1 MDMAGVPKN
10 SVNPWHT
17 MNIPRVVVTG
27 IATINPLGLSVEE
40 FWEGLVAGKSA
51 IGPITHFDATN
62 FRVKVDAEVHG
73 FDAAKYMD
81 LKVVDRTSRTIQF
94 AIAAAKEA
102 IQSAGLDMTQEIPER
117 VGVII
122 STMTE
127 QGYVV
132 WGWEQYQ
139 KTGPRRGADPLFI
152 TKSTASAASM
162 QVGMRVGAMGPN
174 SAVNSLCA
182 SGADAIGTA
191 TNFIR
196 LGYADVMI
204 AGGSDASLEPVGV
217 AGIDILGALSH
228 EPDPSKAC
236 RPFDLNRNG
245 FIYAEGV
252 GLVVLESYEHA
263 KKRGAP
269 ILAEVAGAGWS
280 FDAHD
285 ATAPAPEA
293 EAYAMRTALQN
304 AKVKIEEVDYINAHG
319 TSTKLNDACE
329 TKAIKMVFG
338 EHAYKI
344 PISSTKSMIG
354 HSITAAGAI
363 ETVAAILVMNKG
375 IIHPTINYETP
386 DPDCDLDYVP
396 NVARPAQVNV
406 CLKNSFGLGGE
417 NCCLVLK
424 RASE

>member
-1 MDMAGVPKN
+1 MAGISEV
-10 SVNPWHT
+10 SMNPWR
-17 MNIPRVVVTG
+17 MLNIPRVVVTG
-27 IATINPLGLSVEE
+27 MGTVNPLALNVNEY
-40 FWEGLVAGKSA
+40 WERLIAGKSG
-51 IGPITHFDATN
+51 IGPITRFDASN

-73 FDAAKYMD
+73 FDATQYMD
-81 LKVVDRTSRTIQF
+81 LKAVDRTSRTIQF
-94 AIAAAKEA
+94 AIAASKEG
-102 IQSAGLDMTQEIPER
+102 IRSAGLDMSQEDVER

-139 KTGPRRGADPLFI
+139 RTGPRRGADPLFI

-162 QVGMRVGAMGPN
+162 QVGMMLGAKGPN
-174 SAVNSLCA
+174 NSVNSLCA

-217 AGIDILGALSH
+217 AGIDILGALTH
-228 EPDPSKAC
+228 ESDPAKAC

-245 FIYAEGV
+245 FVYGEGA
-252 GLVVLESYEHA
+252 GLLVLESYEHA
-263 KKRGAP
+263 RKRGAP

-293 EAYAMRTALQN
+293 EAYAMRTALRY
-304 AKVKIEEVDYINAHG
+304 AGLGIDEVDYINAHG
-319 TSTKLNDACE
+319 TSTKLNDVTE
-329 TKAIKMVFG
+329 TKAIKIVFG
-338 EHAYKI
+338 ERAYRI
-344 PISSTKSMIG
+344 PVSSTKSMVG
-354 HSITAAGAI
+354 HCITAAGAI
-363 ETVAAILVMNKG
+363 ETIAAILVINKG

-386 DPDCDLDYVP
+386 DPACDLDYVP
-396 NVARPAQVNV
+396 NTPRQSKVSV

-424 RASE
+424 RVNG